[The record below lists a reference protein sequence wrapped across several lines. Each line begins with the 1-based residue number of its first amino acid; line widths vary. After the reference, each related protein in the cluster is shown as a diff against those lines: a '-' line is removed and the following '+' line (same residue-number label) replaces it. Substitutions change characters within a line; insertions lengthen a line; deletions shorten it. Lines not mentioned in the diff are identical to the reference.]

1 MANFNVQEMIKRI
14 ESLLVEKGMSKEEF
28 YTASKVSSASYSQ
41 WNTGLHK
48 PTPKKVFAMAEC
60 LGVSVGFLTGKE
72 EQKPIVA
79 DSFMPDKLKMFD
91 GYDPKNKKSPAPKSA
106 EQEKAIIN
114 NIVDN
119 SQFIYAIEYHLS
131 KKNISIDQFLKDT
144 GIPLD
149 TFYDWRIG
157 VSAPTNET
165 VKQIES
171 YLNTNFYFMWN
182 NIAKSERFNR
192 YYKLSVANQAA
203 VDAMIDH
210 LLIAQSSEE

>member
-14 ESLLVEKGMSKEEF
+14 ETILAEKGMSKEEF
-28 YTASKVSSASYSQ
+28 YSKSKVSSASFSQ

-48 PTPKKVFAMAEC
+48 PTPKKLFAIAEC
-60 LGVSVGFLTGKE
+60 LGVSVAFLTGE
-72 EQKPIVA
+72 EERTPIVA
-79 DSFMPDKLKMFD
+79 DSFMPNNLRMFD
-91 GYDPKNKKSPAPKSA
+91 GYEPKNKKSPVPNST

-119 SQFIYAIEYHLS
+119 SQFIYAIEYHLN
-131 KKNISIDQFLKDT
+131 KKSISIDQFLKDT

-149 TFYDWRIG
+149 TFYDWRTG

-171 YLNTNFYFMWN
+171 YLKTNFYFMW
-182 NIAKSERFNR
+182 ATLTKEERFNR
-192 YYKLSVANQAA
+192 FYRLSAADQAT

-210 LLIAQSSEE
+210 LLSAQSTKE